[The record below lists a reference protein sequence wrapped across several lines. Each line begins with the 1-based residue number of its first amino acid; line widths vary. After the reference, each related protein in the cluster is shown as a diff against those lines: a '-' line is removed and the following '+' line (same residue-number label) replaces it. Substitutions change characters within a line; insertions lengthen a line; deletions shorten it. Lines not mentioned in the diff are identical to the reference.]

1 MISADAGIWLAF
13 FRNEASAQP
22 LRGLL
27 EKERVSVHPFVL
39 MELRLEVRGPQRARV
54 LGDLERLVACA
65 VDPPDVVSAFIE
77 ERTLAASRIDLVGA
91 HLLVS
96 AVGHG
101 DEHFLAL
108 GSQPRGKV
116 GNGRGGRVEG
126 RVPANGPPRRRVNAF
141 LSTVPPVLK
150 PASIRSVQPA

>member
-1 MISADAGIWLAF
+1 MVSVDAGIWLAF

-101 DEHFLAL
+101 DQLWTAERELRAAAVEL
-108 GSQPRGKV
+108 KVAYLPAGPRD
-116 GNGRGGRVEG
+116 GG
-126 RVPANGPPRRRVNAF
+126 
-141 LSTVPPVLK
+141 
-150 PASIRSVQPA
+150 

>member
-1 MISADAGIWLAF
+1 VVSADAGIWLAF

-27 EKERVSVHPFVL
+27 EKERISVHPFVL
-39 MELRLEVRGPQRARV
+39 MELRLEVRGPQRARI

-101 DEHFLAL
+101 DQLWTAERELRAAAVEL
-108 GSQPRGKV
+108 KV
-116 GNGRGGRVEG
+116 
-126 RVPANGPPRRRVNAF
+126 AF
-141 LSTVPPVLK
+141 SP
-150 PASIRSVQPA
+150 SNS